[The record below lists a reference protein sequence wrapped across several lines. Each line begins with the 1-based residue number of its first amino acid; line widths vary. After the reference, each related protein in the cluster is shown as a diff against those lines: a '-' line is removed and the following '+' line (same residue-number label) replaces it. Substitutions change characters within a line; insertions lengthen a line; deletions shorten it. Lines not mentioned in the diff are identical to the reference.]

1 MSIRVVLADDHVL
14 VRQGLKSLLEREKLQ
29 VIAEASDGQEAVRFS
44 ESLHPD
50 IAVVDISMPTL
61 NGIDAVREMSRCCPK
76 TKTILLTRSEEHTSE
91 LQSHLNLVCRLLLE
105 KKKKKSKHYVRIEK

>member
-14 VRQGLKSLLEREKLQ
+14 VRQGLKSLLERENFQ
-29 VIAEASDGQEAVRFS
+29 VIAEASDGQEAVRYS

-61 NGIDAVREMSRCCPK
+61 NGIDAIREMGRCSPK
-76 TKTILLTRSEEHTSE
+76 RSEEHTSE
-91 LQSHLNLVCRLLLE
+91 LQSRFDLVCRLLLE
-105 KKKKKSKHYVRIEK
+105 KKKK